1 MYQKSASAFDGAS
14 GDVNANS
21 TTGGSEQVSTA
32 LRRADDVTDAH
43 ASPGNRVG
51 NDDVT
56 SGVERRRT
64 GGVRAE
70 PARDVIHT
78 SDNTSGGTDEVDT
91 LARNSATCFRSSAF
105 VEVGENFPDYLINSQ
120 LRNVIRR
127 VPDK

>member
-1 MYQKSASAFDGAS
+1 VYQKSASAFDGAS

-21 TTGGSEQVSTA
+21 TAGGSEQMSTA

-51 NDDVT
+51 DDDVT

-78 SDNTSGGTDEVDT
+78 T
-91 LARNSATCFRSSAF
+91 LPVVRTKSKHWREIPRLFS
-105 VEVGENFPDYLINSQ
+105 VE
-120 LRNVIRR
+120 RIR
-127 VPDK
+127 